1 MSPRKPEFVHI
12 RIKLFGAFEKLHH
25 FEDKHDFSVF
35 FDHNTTL
42 TLTKRAL
49 PLIYSMSLLYR
60 WQETDIR
67 LNVKVNESNFVKVY
81 RDHKLYFSFH
91 YDERNNRYD
100 DIIDLIET
108 RLRKQLIQEQKAKS

>member
-1 MSPRKPEFVHI
+1 MSSKKPEFGNI

-25 FEDKHDFSVF
+25 FEDKHDFSLF

-49 PLIYSMSLLYR
+49 PVIYSMSLLYR
-60 WQETDIR
+60 WQEKDIR
-67 LNVKVNESNFVKVY
+67 LNVEVNDSNYMKVY

-91 YDERNNRYD
+91 YDEKKNRYD
-100 DIIDLIET
+100 DIIDLIEN
-108 RLRKQLIQEQKAKS
+108 RLWKQLMHEQKIKS